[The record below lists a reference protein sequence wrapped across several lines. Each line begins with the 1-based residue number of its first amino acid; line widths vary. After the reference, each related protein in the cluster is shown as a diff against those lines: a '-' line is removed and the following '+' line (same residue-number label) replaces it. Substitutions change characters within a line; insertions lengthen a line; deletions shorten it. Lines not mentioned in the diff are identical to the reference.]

1 MLPTPFIV
9 YVSSGR
15 ATEYI
20 YISASLRQGA
30 TKLNNEM
37 NKSKTTNRV
46 TTALIIVIMISAF
59 TIDSLPIADSYSGMA
74 RYVPPVWCSRRRRRR
89 HQSTTSH
96 NNQQYAYIRSPH
108 RIVGVVVVV
117 LFRLRT
123 NQLFCLFVF
132 FFFTFLRL
140 NITLIYFF
148 FCFVLLL
155 WRNIHGESVNN
166 CIVG

>member
-132 FFFTFLRL
+132 FFYFSAPQHYIDL
-140 NITLIYFF
+140 FF
-148 FCFVLLL
+148 FLFRFAALEKYT
-155 WRNIHGESVNN
+155 RRIGK
-166 CIVG
+166 